1 MNSEQYI
8 ENILQA
14 TSILT
19 QQAIKNANFDK
30 TIQAVII
37 QCTDPTIGKY
47 KVQYQDGYWYAY
59 SGSTQVSY
67 SSGSSVYILVP
78 NGDMSKDKT
87 ILGTT
92 KKLGINYIN
101 VISQRQNYIPVG
113 CNVITENVQYNLCSF
128 QDEVITLYDISAV
141 SENLITIDVD
151 ALKTYIASSSNLLLS
166 MDVKTAL
173 PLKQRYNGNY
183 GLRVY
188 IDFKDNNT
196 QSLITRR
203 YDLDIDNMIGN
214 PYELTNKTNQIR
226 ICDIDSQN
234 FERINKIEIFVQDFP
249 LQESGHSDDIFLS
262 NFNIT
267 GAIAL
272 TSQERNGVSLN
283 LIAKQGYIFTSSSL
297 ATDTRQIE
305 AQVRVRTRAID
316 NSSQRLP
323 FYWFIEDARITPNNM
338 YYNQWGGRGWKC
350 LNDYKIIQQA
360 GAGNE
365 AIIQFNP
372 GNELFNVAK
381 QDTFVRTTKYK
392 CVVIYND
399 TVFSKQF
406 EIINEDCDYSI
417 QITSDEGTQFAYDI
431 GHPNLQCVVKNEGQ
445 IQDPEYYDFIWG
457 TVDNAGNFN
466 SLPETTALNNDYNQA
481 LEDYEDFKDDLINEN
496 IYWQGSYNATITN
509 EQHLEDLYAAVQA
522 MERMQR
528 VSANFVY
535 SVDIGQIIKF
545 KTFKCTIVVKATG
558 IIVGTASITLVNSL
572 SANNMYTLI
581 INNGTQVFNYT
592 ENGVAPTN
600 NSLDNPYEI
609 PQLTFTVYDNKGKA
623 VEQEFNYDEIE
634 WIVPVQNTMLNID
647 GNYDGE
653 LNEDETKMIY
663 KNYKVFNYNILNQ
676 YFANKTQNNIQ
687 LKVSYNGLT
696 LVAYTNLN
704 FIKQG
709 NSGTNGTDFQVR
721 IVPNIA
727 DGYDQLTDYPI
738 VTIPY
743 GGEPTTNWTHVDGTH
758 NGRWFKVQ
766 LWHNGNKIF
775 SGNQATGSTRTQED
789 KPIRVTW
796 SILKNKYTHSNSDV
810 SCLTINQDTGSIVY
824 NDSNLLNVPANIVK
838 ATVVYDGLTYY
849 ANMPIITVKQL
860 NSGAASY
867 YAKLKKN
874 TGFRQA
880 VYKSSGTKP
889 SYDNHNPFEI
899 VLTKNLSNGT
909 YEDISVNTVL
919 DPPTYTWSYVG
930 EYYNKATNQLVSLSH
945 LMSAIGAAQPAINQ
959 KWVKPTDN
967 YDGQVIN
974 NAIIVNIAVA
984 GSDRILMHI
993 PVHLMLNR
1001 YEQSALNGWDGNSVQ
1016 LGGTNGGMILSP
1028 QIGAGIKQMDNSFT
1042 GMVMGKVKDS
1052 SSIDLDT
1059 EVGLFGYDHGERTIF
1074 LDADTG
1080 KAQFG
1085 KNDSG
1090 KIIIDPRN
1098 SQAVIQSGNYSPG
1111 SGTTPGQGMQ
1121 INLTTPS
1128 INFGSGN
1135 FSVDQYGHVTLKGAT
1150 LTGNSTTIENL
1161 DSLLANSQT
1170 IADLQEQ
1177 IQGTTQVWSGTG
1189 VPTLSNYP
1197 ANQWTTTQD
1206 KRNHVG
1212 NLYFQS
1218 DGDCYRFLQTS
1229 ANIFEWVLIPDSS
1242 AQALQTAND
1251 ALQRVTEIYDAD
1263 TASGLLITDYY
1274 TKNQTDTQLTAVEGR
1289 INSTMSSNYTSK
1301 AQFRSSRY
1309 DNLLPYPY
1317 YEITHVDNGITWT
1330 DNGDGTITANGT
1342 ATEDSQFYFTKT
1354 FAGYEFFTNEDIYTI
1369 STGVTGCSSS
1379 TYFMMGYAGNTE
1391 SDGQYFTSLTIN
1403 GTNAYSNQYTIDTAG
1418 YSRFG
1423 RFYLKIKSGVTVT
1436 DLKFKP
1442 MLEKGSIAHDYISY
1456 ADSMGGV
1463 KAEVTTTDNKISS
1476 LQQTVEGFQTTVS
1489 QTYATK
1495 AQVNQN
1501 ADIINLLPAVYHVEN
1516 EFGNPY
1522 TASGLTWTLNKNGSV
1537 TVEGTATANGTYNFP
1552 GYSLSTN
1559 VSPVLLDPE
1568 KQYRVHG
1575 CPASGST
1582 STYRIVARCWTSLQT
1597 PDGTGGTTYSDI
1609 GSGVTVPTGYRYMQ
1623 VYAVVYSGYTCPSGG
1638 LTFYPMVQIG
1648 EVDHMYVSSHNVG
1661 SLATRMKTAQS
1672 SITQNANNIALK
1684 VSTTDYTG
1692 ATIATLI
1699 NQSADTVTIKAP
1711 HIELS
1716 GTDIAGRINDSQVSI
1731 DAARINLNGAVT
1743 ANNYFK
1749 INRDGSIQSTS
1760 GTIGG
1765 WTIASNALY
1774 NGTNSMTST
1783 TVGTYIGTGGIRQ
1796 YKSSSA
1802 YVNIKDG
1809 VITAIGASISGS
1821 ITATSLTLGSGV
1833 TVAASK
1839 VSGLASVAT
1848 SGAYSDLS
1856 GKPTIPSLTG
1866 YIYQNGTVGSTPASG
1881 ATGFVVSTAGLL
1893 QASNAIIWGKI
1904 YASSGTIGGW
1914 NISSDSLSY
1923 TKTFSGIQ
1931 YGITLRPYSSA
1942 AANGAV
1948 YVTKVQNGTTTY
1960 PVRINYDGSF
1970 YASSAT
1976 ISGDVTATSGKIAGW
1991 SISGDWFIKS
2001 TLTGS
2006 GTNQVEYSPF
2016 LLSSPGTNAG
2026 NVAFGVRKRT
2036 YNGSTY
2042 GSPTYPFYV
2051 THSGYLRAESA
2062 YISGTIVSSNATITG
2077 GKIDIQ
2083 STSSQTDMIR
2093 LQYSASSTYVSNTN
2107 TQAYQQI
2114 YRKALDTNIY
2124 SYSRMDPSGFDLHSD
2139 WHQYYSAASYH
2150 HAWFRQ
2156 LSTTTQADYG
2166 KFQLQANC
2174 IRWWDYCSQ
2183 GSDARFKTNINNLQK
2198 RDVFQLIDNLRCVS
2212 YQIINQ
2218 PENVHH
2224 GFVAQEVEK
2233 LNYDHRWKLVLT
2245 GDDDYKSIAYTELIP
2260 DLVAAV
2266 QELKKEIL
2274 ALKNAN

>member
-141 SENLITIDVD
+141 SENLITIDAD

-166 MDVKTAL
+166 MDVKTTL

-249 LQESGHSDDIFLS
+249 LQESGHNDDIFLS

-338 YYNQWGGRGWKC
+338 YYNQWGGRGWRC

-360 GAGNE
+360 SAGNE

-372 GNELFNVAK
+372 GNELFNIAK

-592 ENGVAPTN
+592 ENGVSPTN

-634 WIVPVQNTMLNID
+634 WIVPIQNTMLNID

-653 LNEDETKMIY
+653 PNEDETKMIY

-766 LWHNGNKIF
+766 FWHNGNKIF

-909 YEDISVNTVL
+909 YENISVNTVL

-930 EYYNKATNQLVSLSH
+930 EYYNKATNQSVSLSH

-984 GSDRILMHI
+984 GSDKILMHI

-1001 YEQSALNGWDGNSVQ
+1001 YEQSALNGWDGNNVQ

-1052 SSIDLDT
+1052 SSTDLDM

-1229 ANIFEWVLIPDSS
+1229 ANVFEWVLIPDSS

-1317 YEITHVDNGITWT
+1317 YETTHVDNGITWT

-1369 STGVTGCSSS
+1369 STGVAGCSSS

-1403 GTNAYSNQYTIDTAG
+1403 GTSAYGNEYTIDTSG

-1436 DLKFKP
+1436 NLKFKP

-1463 KAEVTTTDNKISS
+1463 KAEVTITDNKVSS
-1476 LQQTVEGFQTTVS
+1476 LQQTVDGFQTTVS

-1495 AQVNQN
+1495 VQVNQN

-1559 VSPVLLDPE
+1559 VSPVLLDSG
-1568 KQYRVHG
+1568 KKYRVHG
-1575 CPASGST
+1575 CPANGST
-1582 STYRIVARCWTSLQT
+1582 STYRIVARCWTSSQT
-1597 PDGTGGTTYSDI
+1597 PDGTGGTTYSDT

-1623 VYAVVYSGYTCPSGG
+1623 VYAIVYSGYTCPSGG

-1716 GTDIAGRINDSQVSI
+1716 GTDIAGRINDSQVRI
-1731 DAARINLNGAVT
+1731 DADRINLNGAVT

-1749 INRDGSIQSTS
+1749 INTNGSIQATG

-1765 WTIASNALY
+1765 WTLASNALY

-1809 VITAIGASISGS
+1809 VITAVGASISGA
-1821 ITATSLTLGSGV
+1821 ITATSLSLGSGV
-1833 TVAASK
+1833 TIAAGK
-1839 VSGLASVAT
+1839 VSGLSTVAT
-1848 SGAYSDLS
+1848 SGKYTDLS
-1856 GKPTIPSLTG
+1856 NTPNLSVYVQKDGTI
-1866 YIYQNGTVGSTPASG
+1866 GSTPAAG
-1881 ATGFVVSTAGLL
+1881 ATGFKVSSAGLL
-1893 QASNAIIWGKI
+1893 TCSNAVIYGTVYASAGKI
-1904 YASSGTIGGW
+1904 ANWTISGNMLECITNNTSGTQYRTYVNGTSAIGSVSSNGSFGVQHRASSSAGWVNDFYVLANGALYANNADITGKITASSGTIAGW
-1914 NISSDSLSY
+1914 TITSNQISKNVTLSGSTY
-1923 TKTFSGIQ
+1923 QAFIYAPASPGAGTAAFGVSKTTGS
-1931 YGITLRPYSSA
+1931 
-1942 AANGAV
+1942 
-1948 YVTKVQNGTTTY
+1948 TTTY
-1960 PVRINYDGSF
+1960 PCYIRYDG
-1970 YASSAT
+1970 AL
-1976 ISGDVTATSGKIAGW
+1976 VATSAI
-1991 SISGDWFIKS
+1991 
-2001 TLTGS
+2001 
-2006 GTNQVEYSPF
+2006 
-2016 LLSSPGTNAG
+2016 
-2026 NVAFGVRKRT
+2026 
-2036 YNGSTY
+2036 
-2042 GSPTYPFYV
+2042 
-2051 THSGYLRAESA
+2051 
-2062 YISGTIVSSNATITG
+2062 ITG
-2077 GKIDIQ
+2077 GSVNIN
-2083 STSSQTDMIR
+2083 
-2093 LQYSASSTYVSNTN
+2093 ASSSDFQYIQLKYTTSKLSATMAPNFIMMDDGVNYVTTHLRNSGVRIHTDCQLVVSGASTHNCYLQVYKPGASGIANANIGKSYLDINYIKYYDSCTN
-2107 TQAYQQI
+2107 V
-2114 YRKALDTNIY
+2114 
-2124 SYSRMDPSGFDLHSD
+2124 SD
-2139 WHQYYSAASYH
+2139 
-2150 HAWFRQ
+2150 
-2156 LSTTTQADYG
+2156 
-2166 KFQLQANC
+2166 K
-2174 IRWWDYCSQ
+2174 
-2183 GSDARFKTNINNLQK
+2183 RFKTNINPISYEQALNFVINAK
-2198 RDVFQLIDNLRCVS
+2198 PVSYELIDSPL
-2212 YQIINQ
+2212 
-2218 PENVHH
+2218 NVHH
-2224 GFVAQEVEK
+2224 GMVAQDIKKYVNIQKNWGLVQEDGDGFLS
-2233 LNYDHRWKLVLT
+2233 LNY
-2245 GDDDYKSIAYTELIP
+2245 IEMIP
-2260 DLVAAV
+2260 DMIVVMQQLVK
-2266 QELKKEIL
+2266 QIEELKAKTT
-2274 ALKNAN
+2274 